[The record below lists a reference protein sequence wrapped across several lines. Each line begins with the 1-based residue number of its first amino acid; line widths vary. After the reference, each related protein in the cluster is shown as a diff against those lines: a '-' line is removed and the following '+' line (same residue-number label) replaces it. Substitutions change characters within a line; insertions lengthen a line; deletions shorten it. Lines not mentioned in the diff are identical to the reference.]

1 MFSINFYSNFL
12 YICQAIDE
20 MFLSRQ
26 SEMECV
32 TPIFIILEL
41 TFDDPWVPS
50 AKTIFC
56 VLDTK
61 KLCNV
66 HEVTVKI

>member
-1 MFSINFYSNFL
+1 
-12 YICQAIDE
+12 

-26 SEMECV
+26 SEMECL